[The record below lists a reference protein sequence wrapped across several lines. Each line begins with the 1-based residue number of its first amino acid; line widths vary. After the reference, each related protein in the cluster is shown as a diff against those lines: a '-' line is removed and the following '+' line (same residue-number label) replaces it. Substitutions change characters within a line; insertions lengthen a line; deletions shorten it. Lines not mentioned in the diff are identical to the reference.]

1 MDVKEKYN
9 LWLQNVKDENL
20 LEELKNM
27 NDEQISTAFFKDMEF
42 GTAGL
47 RGTVGA
53 GSNCMNI
60 YTVGLATRAV
70 CKYLKKNGGKS
81 IAISYDSRNMS
92 KEFAELVACICAKN
106 GIKSYLVKK
115 LMPTPYLSFLVRYYH
130 TDMGVMI
137 TASHNPKEYN
147 GYKVYGED
155 GCQLLD
161 EPSLEIMK
169 IASTL
174 NLFDL
179 ETEDFNKALDEGKIV
194 YTDDE
199 ALETYKAEVRE
210 QSKTEIE
217 NVTVV
222 YSALNGTGINTLPDV
237 LEDCGA
243 KIIYNEVQCKPD
255 KNFTTC
261 PYPNPEKL
269 EVFETSL
276 PIARENKADI
286 IILSDPDAD
295 RVGVEVLHK
304 GEYVHLTGNEVGAL
318 LTDYLMK
325 TRPVKDGIIVKSI
338 VSSNLAKKIALSYGG
353 KCKDVLTGFKYIG
366 EFVTNLEK
374 NFREDE
380 FVLGFE
386 ESYGYLIG
394 THVRDKD
401 ATVASLVITEMVSEY
416 KKKKKTLIDRLEEL
430 YFQFGTF
437 EHNVYSYKFAGS
449 SGAEKMSEILN
460 DFRNNKPTEIG
471 GLKVVS
477 CKDYELGI
485 DDLPKAN
492 VLVFELE
499 NDAEVIVRPSG
510 TEPLIKVY
518 VTLSQT
524 AEKNAKNFENIKNFL
539 SEKMK

>member
-1 MDVKEKYN
+1 MELKEKYN
-9 LWLQNVKDENL
+9 LWLNNVKDEAL
-20 LEELKNM
+20 LNELKNM
-27 NDEQISTAFFKDMEF
+27 TDEEISTAFFKDMEF

-47 RGTVGA
+47 RGIVGA

-70 CKYLKKNGGKS
+70 CKYLKKKGGKS

-92 KEFAELVACICAKN
+92 KEFAELVACICAKH
-106 GIKSYLVKK
+106 GIKSYLVKE
-115 LMPTPYLSFLVRYYH
+115 MMSTPFLSFLVRYYH

-147 GYKVYGED
+147 GYKVYGKD

-169 IASTL
+169 IASGL
-174 NLFDL
+174 DLFDL
-179 ETEDFNKALDEGKIV
+179 ESEDFDKAVQEKKIIFA
-194 YTDDE
+194 DIE

-210 QSKTEIE
+210 QSRTEIE

-237 LEDCGA
+237 LKDCGA
-243 KIIYNEVQCKPD
+243 KIVYNEVQCKPD

-261 PYPNPEKL
+261 PYPNPEKI

-276 PIARENKADI
+276 PLAKEAHADI

-295 RVGVEVLHK
+295 RVGIEVLHK

-325 TRPVKDGIIVKSI
+325 TRPVENGIIVKSI
-338 VSSNLAKKIALSYGG
+338 VSSNLAKKIAEFYGG
-353 KCKDVLTGFKYIG
+353 TCKNVLTGFKYIG
-366 EFVTNLEK
+366 EFITELEE
-374 NFREDE
+374 NFQEDE

-430 YFQFGTF
+430 YFQFGRF

-449 SGAEKMSEILN
+449 AGAEKMEEILN
-460 DFRNNKPTEIG
+460 SFRNSLPEEIG
-471 GLKVVS
+471 GLKVVGT
-477 CKDYELGI
+477 KDYLEGV
-485 DDLPKAN
+485 DDLPKSN
-492 VLVFELE
+492 VLAFELE
-499 NDAEVIVRPSG
+499 NGGELIVRPSG

-518 VTLSQT
+518 ITLSET
-524 AEKNAKNFENIKNFL
+524 KEKNEKNLENIKNFL
-539 SEKMK
+539 TEKMK

>member
-1 MDVKEKYN
+1 MQIKEKYN
-9 LWLQNVKDENL
+9 LWLENVKDEAL

-27 NDEQISTAFFKDMEF
+27 NEEQISTAFFKDMEF

-60 YTVGLATRAV
+60 YTVGKTTRAV
-70 CKYLKKNGGKS
+70 CKYLNQIGGKS
-81 IAISYDSRNMS
+81 LAISYDSRNMS

-106 GIKSYLVKK
+106 NITAYLVKDM
-115 LMPTPYLSFLVRYYH
+115 MPTPYLSFLVRHYH
-130 TDMGVMI
+130 TDMGIMI

-169 IASTL
+169 ISNNL
-174 NLFDL
+174 DLFDQDEYDFAKAL
-179 ETEDFNKALDEGKIV
+179 ETGKII
-194 YTDDE
+194 YADDE
-199 ALETYKAEVRE
+199 ALEIYKAEVRE
-210 QSKTEIE
+210 QCKTEIE
-217 NVTVV
+217 NVTIV

-237 LEDCGA
+237 LKDCGA
-243 KIIYNEVQCKPD
+243 KIVFNEVQCKPD

-276 PIARENKADI
+276 PIAKEHKADLI
-286 IILSDPDAD
+286 VLSDPDAD
-295 RVGVEVLHK
+295 RVGVEVLHH
-304 GEYVHLTGNEVGAL
+304 GEYVHLSGNEVGAL

-325 TRPVKDGIIVKSI
+325 TRPVKDAVIVKSI
-338 VSSNLAKKIALSYGG
+338 VSSNLAKKIIERYGG
-353 KCKDVLTGFKYIG
+353 TCKNVLTGFKYIG
-366 EFVTNLEK
+366 EYITNLEK
-374 NFREDE
+374 NFEEDR

-401 ATVASLVITEMVSEY
+401 ATVASLVIAEMVSEY

-430 YFQFGTF
+430 YFKYGTF
-437 EHNVYSYKFAGS
+437 EHNVYSYKFVGSAG
-449 SGAEKMSEILN
+449 ADKMAQILGDIRSN
-460 DFRNNKPTEIG
+460 MPTDIG
-471 GLKVVS
+471 GISVKNTL
-477 CKDYELGI
+477 DYLNGV

-492 VLVFELE
+492 VLVFEL
-499 NDAEVIVRPSG
+499 DCGGEVIIRPSG

-518 VTLSQT
+518 ITLSET
-524 AEKNAKNFENIKNFL
+524 KEKNEKNLQSIKEFL
-539 SEKMK
+539 NKIFD

>member
-1 MDVKEKYN
+1 MSIKEKYN
-9 LWLQNVKDENL
+9 LWLNNVKDETL

-27 NDEQISTAFFKDMEF
+27 TEEQINTAFFKDMEF

-47 RGTVGA
+47 RGIVGA

-60 YTVGLATRAV
+60 YTVGKTTRAI
-70 CKYLKKNGGKS
+70 CKYLKKNNGKS
-81 IAISYDSRNMS
+81 VAISYDSRIMS

-106 GIKSYLVKK
+106 GIKAYIARDM
-115 LMPTPYLSFLVRYYH
+115 MPTPYLSFMVRYYK

-137 TASHNPKEYN
+137 TASHNPKDYN

-161 EPSLEIMK
+161 EPSLDIMK
-169 IASTL
+169 IAETL
-174 NLFDL
+174 ELFEN
-179 ETEDFNKALDEGKIV
+179 ETYTMEEGLKSGKII
-194 YTDDE
+194 YADDE
-199 ALETYKAEVRE
+199 AFETYKAEVRE
-210 QSKTEIE
+210 QSKTEIKD
-217 NVTVV
+217 VKIV
-222 YSALNGTGINTLPDV
+222 YSALNGAGINTLPEV
-237 LEDCGA
+237 LEECGA
-243 KIIYNEVQCKPD
+243 EIIYNEVQCKPD

-276 PIARENKADI
+276 PLAIENKADI

-295 RVGVEVLHK
+295 RVGVEVLYR
-304 GEYVHLTGNEVGAL
+304 GEYVHLSGNEMGAL

-325 TRPVKDGIIVKSI
+325 TRKVENGTIVKSI
-338 VSSNLAKKIALSYGG
+338 VSTNLAKKIANFYGG

-366 EFVTNLEK
+366 EFITGLES
-374 NFREDE
+374 NYREDE

-401 ATVASLVITEMVSEY
+401 ATVASLVIAEMVSEY
-416 KKKKKTLIDRLEEL
+416 KKKSKTLIDRLSEL

-437 EHNVYSYKFAGS
+437 EHKVYSYKFAGS
-449 SGAEKMSEILN
+449 EGAEKMSQILN
-460 DFRNNKPTEIG
+460 DFRSNKPEKIG
-471 GLKVVS
+471 ALAVVGS
-477 CKDYELGI
+477 KDYLEGV

-492 VLVFELE
+492 VLAFELE
-499 NDAEVIVRPSG
+499 SGAELIVRPSG
-510 TEPLIKVY
+510 TEPLIKFY
-518 VTLSQT
+518 VTLSET
-524 AEKNAKNFENIKNFL
+524 EEKNAKNLNLIKEYL
-539 SEKMK
+539 DEKLK

>member
-1 MDVKEKYN
+1 MSVKEKYE
-9 LWLQNVKDENL
+9 LWLKNVKDENL
-20 LEELKNM
+20 LNELKNM
-27 NDEQISTAFFKDMEF
+27 TEDEISTAFFKDMEF

-60 YTVGLATRAV
+60 YTVGKTTRAI
-70 CKYLKKNGGKS
+70 CKYLKSKKGNS
-81 IAISYDSRNMS
+81 IAISYDSRHMS

-106 GIKSYLVKK
+106 GIKAYIARDM
-115 LMPTPYLSFLVRYYH
+115 MPTPYLSFMVRYYK

-137 TASHNPKEYN
+137 TASHNPKDYN

-169 IASTL
+169 VAEKL
-174 NLFDL
+174 DLFEL
-179 ETEDFNKALDEGKIV
+179 EEYNFDNAVKSGKVV
-194 YTDDE
+194 YADDE
-199 ALETYKAEVRE
+199 AFETYKAEVRE
-210 QSKTEIE
+210 QSLSEIE
-217 NVTVV
+217 NIKIV
-222 YSALNGTGINTLPDV
+222 YSALNGAGINTLPEV
-237 LEDCGA
+237 LEECGA
-243 KIIYNEVQCKPD
+243 EIIYNEVQCKPD
-255 KNFTTC
+255 PDFTTC
-261 PYPNPEKL
+261 PYPNPEKT

-276 PIARENKADI
+276 PLAKENKADL

-295 RVGVEVLHK
+295 RVGIEVLHR
-304 GEYVHLTGNEVGAL
+304 GEYVHLSGNEVGAL

-325 TRPVKDGIIVKSI
+325 TRHVENGIIVKSI
-338 VSSNLAKKIALSYGG
+338 VSTNLAKKIVNFYGG
-353 KCKDVLTGFKYIG
+353 TCKDVLTGFKYIG
-366 EFVTNLEK
+366 EFITDLEK

-401 ATVASLVITEMVSEY
+401 ATVASLVIAEMVSEY
-416 KKKKKTLIDRLEEL
+416 KKKNKTLIDRLSEL

-437 EHNVYSYKFAGS
+437 EHKVYSYKFAGS
-449 SGAEKMSEILN
+449 EGADKMAELLS
-460 DFRNNKPTEIG
+460 DFRNNKPSKIAS
-471 GLKVVS
+471 LAVVNT
-477 CKDYELGI
+477 KDYLEGI
-485 DDLPKAN
+485 EGLPKAN

-499 NDAEVIVRPSG
+499 DGAEVIVRPSG

-518 VTLSQT
+518 ITLSET
-524 AEKNAKNFENIKNFL
+524 KEKNEKNLAEIKKYL
-539 SEKMK
+539 DEKMK

>member
-1 MDVKEKYN
+1 MQIKEKYE
-9 LWLQNVKDENL
+9 LWLNNVKDETL
-20 LEELKNM
+20 LSELQSMTEEQK
-27 NDEQISTAFFKDMEF
+27 STAFFKDMEF

-60 YTVGLATRAV
+60 YTVGKTTRAV
-70 CKYLKKNGGKS
+70 CKYLKKIGGKS

-92 KEFAELVACICAKN
+92 PEFAELVAGICAKN
-106 GIKSYLVKK
+106 GIKSYLVKEM
-115 LMPTPYLSFLVRYYH
+115 MPTPYLSFMVRYYG
-130 TDMGVMI
+130 TDMGIMI
-137 TASHNPKEYN
+137 TASHNPKAYN
-147 GYKVYGED
+147 GYKVYGSD

-161 EPSLEIMK
+161 EPSIEIMK
-169 IASTL
+169 IANEL
-174 NLFDL
+174 DLFEQEVESL
-179 ETEDFNKALDEGKIV
+179 EKAIEKGLVVYADE
-194 YTDDE
+194 E

-237 LEDCGA
+237 LTDCGA
-243 KIIYNEVQCKPD
+243 KIVFNEVQCKPD

-261 PYPNPEKL
+261 PSPNPEKL

-276 PIARENKADI
+276 PIAKEHNADI

-295 RVGVEVLHK
+295 RVGVEVLHN
-304 GEYVHLTGNEVGAL
+304 GEYVHLSGNEVGAL

-325 TRPVKDGIIVKSI
+325 TRPVEDAVIVKSI
-338 VSSNLAKKIALSYGG
+338 VSTNLAKKIVENYGG
-353 KCKDVLTGFKYIG
+353 TCKNVLTGFKYIG
-366 EFVTNLEK
+366 EFITNLEK
-374 NFREDE
+374 DLDE
-380 FVLGFE
+380 ERFVLGFE

-416 KKKKKTLIDRLEEL
+416 KKKNKTLIDRLEEL
-430 YFQFGTF
+430 YFRFGTF
-437 EHNVYSYKFAGS
+437 QHKVHSFKFEGS
-449 SGAEKMSEILN
+449 SGADKMSEILGGLREN
-460 DFRNNKPTEIG
+460 LPTEIG
-471 GLKVVS
+471 GLKVLS
-477 CKDYELGI
+477 TLDYLQGVA
-485 DDLPKAN
+485 DLPKAN

-499 NDAEVIVRPSG
+499 CGAEVIVRPSG

-518 VTLSQT
+518 ITLSET
-524 AEKNAKNFENIKNFL
+524 KEKNNKNLQKI
-539 SEKMK
+539 EKYLEELMK

>member
-1 MDVKEKYN
+1 MQVKEKYE
-9 LWLQNVKDENL
+9 LWLNNVKDETL
-20 LEELKNM
+20 LNELKSM
-27 NDEQISTAFFKDMEF
+27 NEEQISTAFFKDMEF

-60 YTVGLATRAV
+60 YTVGKTTRAV
-70 CKYLKKNGGKS
+70 CKYLKKTGGKS

-92 KEFAELVACICAKN
+92 KEFAELVAGICAKN
-106 GIKSYLVKK
+106 GIKSYLVKDM
-115 LMPTPYLSFLVRYYH
+115 MPTPYLSFMVRYYG
-130 TDMGVMI
+130 TDMGIMI
-137 TASHNPKEYN
+137 TASHNPKAYN
-147 GYKVYGED
+147 GYKVYGND

-161 EPSLEIMK
+161 EPSLEIME
-169 IASTL
+169 IANKL
-174 NLFDL
+174 DLF
-179 ETEDFNKALDEGKIV
+179 EQEVESLDTAIEKGLVV
-194 YTDDE
+194 YADDE

-210 QSKTEIE
+210 QCEQEIE

-237 LEDCGA
+237 LMDCGA
-243 KIIYNEVQCKPD
+243 KIIFNEVQCKPD

-276 PIARENKADI
+276 PIAKENNADI

-295 RVGVEVLHK
+295 RVGVEVLHH
-304 GEYVHLTGNEVGAL
+304 GEYIHLSGNEVGAL

-325 TRPVKDGIIVKSI
+325 TRPTKDAVIVKSI
-338 VSSNLAKKIALSYGG
+338 VSTNLAKKIIEHYGG
-353 KCKDVLTGFKYIG
+353 TCKNVLTGFKYIG

-374 NFREDE
+374 ELEEDR
-380 FVLGFE
+380 FILGFE

-416 KKKKKTLIDRLEEL
+416 KKKSKTLIDRLEEL
-430 YFQFGTF
+430 YFKFGTF
-437 EHNVYSYKFAGS
+437 EHKVHSFKFEGS
-449 SGAEKMSEILN
+449 VGASKMSEILIGLRDNLPN
-460 DFRNNKPTEIG
+460 DIG
-471 GLKVVS
+471 GLKVLSVQ
-477 CKDYELGI
+477 DYEKGVS
-485 DDLPKAN
+485 DLPKAN

-499 NDAEVIVRPSG
+499 SGAELIVRPSG

-518 VTLSQT
+518 ITLSET
-524 AEKNAKNFENIKNFL
+524 KEKNNKNLQKI
-539 SEKMK
+539 EKYLQELMK

>member
-9 LWLQNVKDENL
+9 LWLENVKDEAL
-20 LEELKNM
+20 LNELKNM
-27 NDEQISTAFFKDMEF
+27 TDEQISTAFFKDMEF

-70 CKYLKKNGGKS
+70 CKYLKKKGGKS

-92 KEFAELVACICAKN
+92 QEFAELVACICAKN

-115 LMPTPYLSFLVRYYH
+115 LMPTPYLSFLVRYYQ

-147 GYKVYGED
+147 GYKVYGDD

-169 IASTL
+169 IASGL

-179 ETEDFNKALDEGKIV
+179 EAEDFDKALSEGKIV
-194 YTDDE
+194 YNDEE

-217 NVTVV
+217 NITVV
-222 YSALNGTGINTLPDV
+222 YSALNGTGINTLPEV

-243 KIIYNEVQCKPD
+243 KIVYNEVQCKPD

-276 PIARENKADI
+276 PIAKENNADI

-295 RVGVEVLHK
+295 RVGIEVLHR

-325 TRPVKDGIIVKSI
+325 TRPVKNGIIVKSI
-338 VSSNLAKKIALSYGG
+338 VSSNLAKKIALYYGG
-353 KCKDVLTGFKYIG
+353 TCKDVLTGFKYIG
-366 EFVTNLEK
+366 EFITNLEK

-386 ESYGYLIG
+386 ESYGYLVG

-430 YFQFGTF
+430 YFQFGRF

-449 SGAEKMSEILN
+449 TGAEKMSKILS
-460 DFRNNKPTEIG
+460 DLRNNKPTEIG

-477 CKDYELGI
+477 VKDYEEGI

-492 VLVFELE
+492 VLSFELE
-499 NDAEVIVRPSG
+499 KGAEVIVRPSG

-518 VTLSQT
+518 VTLSET
-524 AEKNAKNFENIKNFL
+524 AEKNAKNLENINKFL

>member
-1 MDVKEKYN
+1 MQIKEKYE
-9 LWLQNVKDENL
+9 LWLKNVKDESL
-20 LEELKNM
+20 LQELKTM
-27 NDEQISTAFFKDMEF
+27 TEEQINTAFFKDMEF

-47 RGTVGA
+47 RGVVGA

-60 YTVGLATRAV
+60 YTVGKTTRAV
-70 CKYLKKNGGKS
+70 CKYLKKIGGKS

-92 KEFAELVACICAKN
+92 KEFAELVARICAKH
-106 GIKSYLVKK
+106 GIKSYLVKNM
-115 LMPTPYLSFLVRYYH
+115 MPTPYLSFLVRYYH
-130 TDMGVMI
+130 ASMGIMI
-137 TASHNPKEYN
+137 TASHNPKQYN
-147 GYKVYGED
+147 GYKVYGDD

-169 IASTL
+169 IADTL
-174 NLFDL
+174 NLFELDI
-179 ETEDFNKALDEGKIV
+179 EDFDKAVSKGLIE
-194 YTDDE
+194 YTNDE

-210 QSKTEIE
+210 QSRVEIE

-237 LEDCGA
+237 LMDCGA
-243 KIIYNEVQCKPD
+243 KIIFNETQCKPD

-261 PYPNPEKL
+261 PYPNPEKI

-276 PIARENKADI
+276 PLAKENKADI

-295 RVGVEVLHK
+295 RVGVMVLHH
-304 GEYVHLTGNEVGAL
+304 GEYIHLSGNEVGAL

-338 VSSNLAKKIALSYGG
+338 VSTNLAKKIIERYGG
-353 KCKDVLTGFKYIG
+353 ACKNVLTGFKYIG

-374 NFREDE
+374 EFEEDK

-401 ATVASLVITEMVSEY
+401 ASVASLVITEMVSEF
-416 KKKKKTLIDRLEEL
+416 KKKNKTLIDSLEEL
-430 YFQFGTF
+430 YFKYGTF
-437 EHNVYSYKFAGS
+437 EHKVYAHKFEGS
-449 SGAEKMSEILN
+449 VGAEKMAQILS
-460 DFRNNKPTEIG
+460 DFRENPPKNIG
-471 GLKVVS
+471 GLQVKSV
-477 CKDYELGI
+477 KDYLDGV

-499 NDAEVIVRPSG
+499 DGGELIVRPSG
-510 TEPLIKVY
+510 TEPLIKLY
-518 VTLSQT
+518 VTLSET
-524 AEKNAKNFENIKNFL
+524 KEKNKINLQKIEKYL
-539 SEKMK
+539 EDKMK

>member
-1 MDVKEKYN
+1 MDIKEKYEF
-9 LWLQNVKDENL
+9 WLKNVKDETL
-20 LEELKNM
+20 LQELKTM
-27 NDEQISTAFFKDMEF
+27 TEEQISTAFFKDMEF

-60 YTVGLATRAV
+60 YTVGQTTRAI
-70 CKYLKKNGGKS
+70 CEHLKKTGGKS
-81 IAISYDSRNMS
+81 IAVSYDSRIMS

-106 GIKSYLVKK
+106 NITTYLVKDM
-115 LMPTPYLSFLVRYYH
+115 MPTPFLSFLVRFYH

-147 GYKVYGED
+147 GYKVYGDD

-161 EPSLEIMK
+161 EPSLAITK
-169 IASTL
+169 IAKTL
-174 NLFDL
+174 DLFDL
-179 ETEDFNKALDEGKIV
+179 EYESLEEAVKEGKVI

-199 ALETYKAEVRE
+199 PLESYKAEVRE
-210 QSKTEIE
+210 QSRTDIE

-222 YSALNGTGINTLPDV
+222 YSALNGTGIKTLPEI
-237 LEDCGA
+237 LEECGA
-243 KIIYNEVQCKPD
+243 KIVYNDVQCKPD
-255 KNFTTC
+255 KFFTTC

-276 PIARENKADI
+276 PIAKENKADI

-304 GEYVHLTGNEVGAL
+304 GEYVHLSGNEVGAL

-325 TRPVKDGIIVKSI
+325 TRPVKDGVIVKSI
-338 VSSNLAKKIALSYGG
+338 VSSNLAKKIAEYYGG
-353 KCKDVLTGFKYIG
+353 TCKNVLTGFKYIG
-366 EFVTNLEK
+366 EFITDLEK
-374 NFREDE
+374 NYREDE

-430 YFQFGTF
+430 YFQFGRF
-437 EHNVYSYKFAGS
+437 EHNVYAYKFAGS
-449 SGAEKMSEILN
+449 EGADKMASILN
-460 DFRNNKPTEIG
+460 GLRENSPQKFG
-471 GLKVVS
+471 GLNVLEV
-477 CKDYELGI
+477 KDYLNGI
-485 DDLPKAN
+485 DDLPTAN
-492 VLVFELE
+492 VLSYELE
-499 NDAEVIVRPSG
+499 RGGEVIIRPSG

-518 VTLSQT
+518 ITLSET
-524 AEKNAKNFENIKNFL
+524 VEKNESNLAAIKQDL
-539 SEKMK
+539 EKIMK

>member
-92 KEFAELVACICAKN
+92 KEFAELVSCICAKN

-524 AEKNAKNFENIKNFL
+524 AEKNAKNLENIKNFL

>member
-1 MDVKEKYN
+1 MQIKEKYK
-9 LWLQNVKDENL
+9 LWLNNVKDEAL
-20 LEELKNM
+20 LKELQTMTEEEIN
-27 NDEQISTAFFKDMEF
+27 TAFFKDMEF

-60 YTVGLATRAV
+60 YTVGKTTRAV
-70 CKYLKKNGGKS
+70 CKYLKQIKGKS

-106 GIKSYLVKK
+106 GIKAYLVKHM
-115 LMPTPYLSFLVRYYH
+115 MPTPYLSFLVRYYH
-130 TDMGVMI
+130 TNMGIMI
-137 TASHNPKEYN
+137 TASHNPKQYN

-169 IASTL
+169 IADTL
-174 NLFDL
+174 NLFELDV
-179 ETEDFNKALDEGKIV
+179 EDFDKALEKGLIE
-194 YTDDE
+194 YTNDE

-210 QSKTEIE
+210 QSRAEIE

-222 YSALNGTGINTLPDV
+222 YSALNGTGINTLPDI
-237 LEDCGA
+237 LTDCGA
-243 KIIYNEVQCKPD
+243 KIIFNEEQCKPD

-261 PYPNPEKL
+261 PYPNPEKV

-276 PIARENKADI
+276 PLAKANKADL

-295 RVGVEVLHK
+295 RVGVMVLHHN
-304 GEYVHLTGNEVGAL
+304 EYVHLSGNEVGAL

-325 TRPVKDGIIVKSI
+325 TRPVKDAIIVKSI
-338 VSSNLAKKIALSYGG
+338 VSTNLARKIIERYGG
-353 KCKDVLTGFKYIG
+353 TCKNVLTGFKYIG

-374 NFREDE
+374 EFEEDR

-401 ATVASLVITEMVSEY
+401 ASVASLVIAEMVSEY

-430 YFQFGTF
+430 YFKYGTF
-437 EHNVYSYKFAGS
+437 EHKVYSFKFEGS
-449 SGAEKMSEILN
+449 VGAEKMSQILS
-460 DFRNNKPTEIG
+460 DFRENSPKTIG
-471 GLKVVS
+471 GLQVKS
-477 CKDYELGI
+477 IKDYLNGI
-485 DDLPKAN
+485 EDLPKSN

-499 NDAEVIVRPSG
+499 SGGELIIRPSG

-518 VTLSQT
+518 ITLSET
-524 AEKNAKNFENIKNFL
+524 KEKNKNNLQNIEKFL
-539 SEKMK
+539 NEKLK